1 MVKCIKNII
10 RKYTTQLFFKNLTK
24 NMIEINFKMSNIYM
38 FKYQ

>member
-10 RKYTTQLFFKNLTK
+10 RKYTAQLFFKNLTK
-24 NMIEINFKMSNIYM
+24 NMIKINFKMSNIYM